1 MTKLNCDMGESFG
14 IYRAGNDEE
23 IMPLIDIANVACGFH
38 ASDPNHMRKTVALA
52 KKHGVKVGA
61 HPSFPDLQGFG
72 RREMK
77 MPRQDIKSM
86 IMYQVGALKSF
97 LDEQGMPLNHI
108 KPHGSLYVMAAKD
121 DNMAHAIADA
131 VETFNVPVFGMANTS
146 HEKVY
151 KDERGL
157 DFIAEFYADLDYDE
171 NGKLVI
177 AKGKNAKYDAKIATD
192 RVKRALSEKKVTN
205 TVGKDIDVGCDTICV
220 HSDTPNAVE
229 IIKGIKSAINK

>member
-77 MPRQDIKSM
+77 MPRLDIKNM

-121 DNMAHAIADA
+121 EGMAHAIADA
-131 VETFNVPVFGMANTS
+131 VETFNVSIFGMANTF

-177 AKGKNAKYDAKIATD
+177 AKGKNAAYDSKIATD
-192 RVKRALSEKKVTN
+192 RVLRALSEKKVTN
-205 TVGKDIDVGCDTICV
+205 TVGKDIDVGCDTVCV

-229 IIKGIKSAINK
+229 IITCIKLALNK

>member
-38 ASDPNHMRKTVALA
+38 ASDPNHMRKTVELA
-52 KKHGVKVGA
+52 KKNKVKVGA

-131 VETFNVPVFGMANTS
+131 VETFDVPVFGMANTS

-157 DFIAEFYADLDYDE
+157 NFIAEFYSDLDYDE

-192 RVKRALSEKKVTN
+192 RVMRALSEKKVTN

>member
-14 IYRAGNDEE
+14 IYKAGNDEE

-52 KKHGVKVGA
+52 KEHSVKVGA

-97 LDEQGMPLNHI
+97 LDEHDMPLNHI

-121 DNMAHAIADA
+121 ENIANAIADA
-131 VETFNVPVFGMANTS
+131 VETFDVSIFGMAHTC

-157 DFIAEFYADLDYDE
+157 NFIAEFYADLDYDE

-177 AKGKNAKYDAKIATD
+177 AKGKNATYDSKIAID
-192 RVKRALSEKKVTN
+192 RVLRALSEKKVTN

-229 IIKGIKSAINK
+229 IITGIKLALGK

>member
-77 MPRQDIKSM
+77 MPRQDIKNM

-97 LDEQGMPLNHI
+97 LDEQDMPLNHI
-108 KPHGSLYVMAAKD
+108 KPHGSLYVMAAID
-121 DNMAHAIADA
+121 ENIAHAIADA
-131 VETFNVPVFGMANTS
+131 VETFNVSIFGMANTC

-157 DFIAEFYADLDYDE
+157 NFVSEFYADLDYDE

-177 AKGKNAKYDAKIATD
+177 AKGKNANYDSKIATD
-192 RVKRALSEKKVTN
+192 RVLRAISEKKVTN

-229 IIKGIKSAINK
+229 IIKGIKSALNT

>member
-14 IYRAGNDEE
+14 IYKAGNDEE

-52 KKHGVKVGA
+52 KEHGVKVGA

-121 DNMAHAIADA
+121 ENIANAIADA
-131 VETFNVPVFGMANTS
+131 VETFDVSIFGMAHTC

-157 DFIAEFYADLDYDE
+157 NFIAEFYADLDYDE
-171 NGKLVI
+171 NVKLVI
-177 AKGKNAKYDAKIATD
+177 AKGKNASYDSKIATN
-192 RVKRALSEKKVTN
+192 RVLRALSEKKVTN
-205 TVGKDIDVGCDTICV
+205 TIGKDIDVGCDTICV

-229 IIKGIKSAINK
+229 IIKGIKLALNK